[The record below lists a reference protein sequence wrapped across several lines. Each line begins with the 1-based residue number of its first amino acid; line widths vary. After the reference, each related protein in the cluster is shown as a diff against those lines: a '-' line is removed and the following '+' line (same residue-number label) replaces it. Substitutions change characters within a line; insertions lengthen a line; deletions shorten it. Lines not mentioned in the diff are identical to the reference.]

1 MTHSGDSLHTM
12 RQRMRDHIQALTGGE
27 PTRGMELMSILRMVN
42 GLLETILAQHS
53 AESGLSASRW
63 GILMHLLAEEQR
75 GNLDGLTPTYLSRC
89 RNVGKNTMSALLK
102 GLEEQGLIRRKL
114 DAADK
119 RIFRI
124 QLTPAGRELIAAS
137 LPPRIQRSNELIADL
152 SAEEQEALLAL
163 LEKLFLS
170 LKAHGGI
177 TSEQLHQHLLRRER
191 K

>member
-12 RQRMRDHIQALTGGE
+12 RQRMRDHIHALTGGE

-53 AESGLSASRW
+53 AESGLSPSRW

-75 GNLDGLTPTYLSRC
+75 GNPAGLTPTYLSRC

-102 GLEEQGLIRRKL
+102 ALEEQGLIRRNL

-177 TSEQLHQHLLRRER
+177 TPDQLHQHLLRRER